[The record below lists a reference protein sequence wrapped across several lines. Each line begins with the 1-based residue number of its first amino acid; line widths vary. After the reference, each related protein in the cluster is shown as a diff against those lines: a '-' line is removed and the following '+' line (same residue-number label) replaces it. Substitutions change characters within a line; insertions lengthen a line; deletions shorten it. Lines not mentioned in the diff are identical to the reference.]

1 MLCTPTQPSTMADT
15 QLILH
20 NPMNS
25 TQDNIFFIPIAL
37 IAMCKMLYETYELQ
51 QLKEEKAATQRELEM
66 SLQHQRVLEQDNE
79 MIEILMEYIATHM
92 HTENEKDQ
100 ENDDL
105 PGVQEDELTAHILA
119 AITGTAKDA
128 KDITKELTRMYPGV
142 TKKEVNSRLYSM
154 KAAGIVKQ
162 MTTKNRP
169 IWSA

>member
-1 MLCTPTQPSTMADT
+1 MTDT

-20 NPMNS
+20 NLTSPAASSNTDS
-25 TQDNIFFIPIAL
+25 FYFIPIAL

-51 QLKEEKAATQRELEM
+51 QLKEEKATTQRELEM

-92 HTENEKDQ
+92 HGEQGQ
-100 ENDDL
+100 ENDL

-128 KDITKELTRMYPGV
+128 KDITKELTGLYPGV

>member
-1 MLCTPTQPSTMADT
+1 MYPTKQPSTMADT
-15 QLILH
+15 QLILY
-20 NPMNS
+20 NPMQS
-25 TQDNIFFIPIAL
+25 TEDTMFFIPIAL

-51 QLKEEKAATQRELEM
+51 QLKEERATTQRELEM

-92 HTENEKDQ
+92 HSDQGQDQ
-100 ENDDL
+100 ENDL
-105 PGVQEDELTAHILA
+105 PSVEEDELTAHILA

-128 KDITKELTRMYPGV
+128 KDITKELTGLYPGV

>member
-1 MLCTPTQPSTMADT
+1 MADT
-15 QLILH
+15 QLMLH
-20 NPMNS
+20 NPMRSSSN
-25 TQDNIFFIPIAL
+25 DGNENIFFIPIAL

-51 QLKEEKAATQRELEM
+51 QLKEEKATTQRELEM
-66 SLQHQRVLEQDNE
+66 SRQHQRVLEQDNE

-92 HTENEKDQ
+92 HMENEAKV
-100 ENDDL
+100 DDEL
-105 PGVQEDELTAHILA
+105 PGIEEDELTAHILA

-128 KDITKELTRMYPGV
+128 KDITKELTVIYPGV